1 MGTTSK
7 GEMAPPIRLAIQ
19 TMPCALARS
28 TVGNQREMLEE
39 LLGYAPASPAPN
51 KNRIGSSIWK
61 LAANPVKVVKADHH
75 STIRVRTFRGPIRSP
90 IEPLGISNAAYE
102 IAKTPT
108 TQPHHSGPI
117 FRSSCMRG
125 PATAMQTRSRYV
137 MIESRNS
144 IPRTRW
150 RYFIRTHYVTR
161 EAFSDQLSAISDRPT
176 ASE

>member
-7 GEMAPPIRLAIQ
+7 GEMAPPMRLAIQ

-51 KNRIGSSIWK
+51 RNRIGSSIWK
-61 LAANPVKVVKADHH
+61 FAANPVKVVKADHQ
-75 STIRVRTFRGPIRSP
+75 STIRVKTFLGPMRSP
-90 IEPLGISNAAYE
+90 IDPLGISNAAYE

-117 FRSSCMRG
+117 FKSSFLRAPPPPIQPRPRYHIIDIG
-125 PATAMQTRSRYV
+125 HTSQT
-137 MIESRNS
+137 
-144 IPRTRW
+144 
-150 RYFIRTHYVTR
+150 
-161 EAFSDQLSAISDRPT
+161 
-176 ASE
+176 